1 MSRRGCAL
9 LLGVLAAITAGCGSP
24 APKATTSATQPT
36 TTSTPSKPA
45 DPGAVRAN
53 ELGSIPVLMFHRV
66 VKGGGDYDLSPKDFR
81 RQLQLLVDSGY
92 VPIRAED
99 FASGHIDVPAGK
111 TPVVLTFDD
120 ASREQFSYL
129 PAGTIDPKTALG
141 ILLRFSAKHPAF
153 PATGTFFV
161 IRYPWGGAPNGS
173 QMLANL
179 YERGFELGNHTLDHV
194 NLSRL
199 SPDDAQREI
208 VLGQHLIQ
216 EAVPAARV
224 RTLALPYGVY
234 PSPRELAIKGAWDDQ
249 SYHYQGVFEVG
260 AGPAPSPYGTA
271 FDPLAI
277 PRIRASP
284 SRKEKDLASGY
295 WLRYLLLHP
304 EQRYISDGDPSTVTV
319 PKVLAGGVAPK
330 YRGRVRTY

>member
-1 MSRRGCAL
+1 MSRAFAPL
-9 LLGVLAAITAGCGSP
+9 LVLLAAVAAGCGSH
-24 APKATTSATQPT
+24 APNATTTTTQGT
-36 TTSTPSKPA
+36 TTSTPSKPS
-45 DPGAVRAN
+45 DPRTIRAN

-66 VKGGGDYDLSPKDFR
+66 VQRGGEYDLTPKDFR
-81 RQLQLLVDSGY
+81 RQLQLLSDSGY

-99 FASGHIDVPAGK
+99 FVSGHIDVPAGK

-120 ASREQFSYL
+120 SSREQFSYL
-129 PAGTIDPKTALG
+129 PDGTIDPKTALG

-161 IRYPWGGAPNGS
+161 IRYPWGGTPNGS
-173 QMLANL
+173 QMLGNL
-179 YERGFELGNHTLDHV
+179 FERGFELGNHTLDHV
-194 NLSRL
+194 NLSQL
-199 SPDDAQREI
+199 SPDEVQREI
-208 VLGQHLIQ
+208 VLGQQLITD
-216 EAVPAARV
+216 AAPSAQV
-224 RTLALPYGVY
+224 RTLALPYGIY
-234 PSPRELAIKGAWDDQ
+234 PSPHELAIKGSWDGQ
-249 SYHYQGVFEVG
+249 SYRYQGVFEVG

-284 SRKEKDLASGY
+284 SRKEADLASGY

-304 EQRYISDGDPSTVTV
+304 DQRYISDGDPSTVTV

-330 YRGRVRTY
+330 FRGRVRTY

>member
-1 MSRRGCAL
+1 MSRGFAAL
-9 LLGVLAAITAGCGSP
+9 LALLAAAAAGCGSH
-24 APKATTSATQPT
+24 APNATTTATQPM
-36 TTSTPSKPA
+36 TTSTPSKPP
-45 DPGAVRAN
+45 DPRAIRAN

-66 VKGGGDYDLSPKDFR
+66 VQGGGEYDLTSKDFH
-81 RQLQLLVDSGY
+81 RQLQLLSDSGY

-99 FASGHIDVPAGK
+99 FVSGHIDLPAGK

-120 ASREQFSYL
+120 SSREQFSYL
-129 PAGTIDPKTALG
+129 PDGTIDPKTALG

-179 YERGFELGNHTLDHV
+179 FERGFELGNHTLDHV
-194 NLSRL
+194 NLGQL
-199 SPDDAQREI
+199 GPDEVQREI
-208 VLGQHLIQ
+208 VLGQQLITD
-216 EAVPAARV
+216 AAPSAQV
-224 RTLALPYGVY
+224 RTLALPYGIY
-234 PSPRELAIKGAWDDQ
+234 PSPHELAIKGSWDDQ

-284 SRKEKDLASGY
+284 SRKEKDLSSGY

-330 YRGRVRTY
+330 FRGRVRTY

>member
-1 MSRRGCAL
+1 MSRGFAPL
-9 LLGVLAAITAGCGSP
+9 LVLLAAVAAGCGSQ
-24 APKATTSATQPT
+24 APNATTTTTQPT
-36 TTSTPSKPA
+36 TTTTPSKPS
-45 DPGAVRAN
+45 DPRSIRAN

-66 VKGGGDYDLSPKDFR
+66 VQGGGEYDLTPKDFR
-81 RQLQLLVDSGY
+81 RQLQLLSDSGY

-99 FASGHIDVPAGK
+99 FVSGHIDVPAGK

-120 ASREQFSYL
+120 SSREQFSYL
-129 PAGTIDPKTALG
+129 PDGTIDPKTALG

-173 QMLANL
+173 QMFGNL
-179 YERGFELGNHTLDHV
+179 FERGFELGNHTLDHV
-194 NLSRL
+194 NLGQL
-199 SPDDAQREI
+199 SPDEVQREI
-208 VLGQHLIQ
+208 VLGQRLITD
-216 EAVPAARV
+216 AAPSAQV
-224 RTLALPYGVY
+224 RTLALPYGIY
-234 PSPRELAIKGAWDDQ
+234 PSPHELAIKGSWDDQ

-284 SRKEKDLASGY
+284 SRKEKDRSSGY
-295 WLRYLLLHP
+295 WLRYLLLNP
-304 EQRYISDGDPSTVTV
+304 DQRYISDGDPSTVTV